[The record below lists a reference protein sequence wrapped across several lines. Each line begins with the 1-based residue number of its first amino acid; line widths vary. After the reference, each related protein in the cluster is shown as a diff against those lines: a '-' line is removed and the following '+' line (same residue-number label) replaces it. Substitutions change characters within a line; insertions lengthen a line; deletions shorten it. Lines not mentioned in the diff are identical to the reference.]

1 LNAFLAP
8 FWNLDQVFGWADTR
22 DPELVRAAALP
33 RYNRPHATLHI
44 AIRSTQSA
52 TASMFYGRDIGGEL
66 WAASG
71 WKPKIHPFEP
81 PPILARRAEKRGVPA
96 FRLYRYKDLLVD
108 EPFDAKRQQ
117 FVDAWKF
124 AAEADRAATAEILR
138 DLERGDISGFDLAR
152 LETLPTKL
160 RDDLLAWLLEPETQG
175 PPNVCVREPFPTLK
189 YLEYLFQTGRLTATA
204 QVPGDP
210 RSVQIS
216 KLDWSGLKIGVG
228 GHYDRMSVWREG
240 HFRTDGEGDFENVR
254 VGRDEVLREFP
265 AERPEPLIVGPH
277 EANDEEIRA
286 VIREAA
292 AAKGGFLSQ
301 DAGAEIVRTRFPQVG
316 RDRARDLVKQVT
328 GNEKRG
334 PKGPRRN
341 SAINSAKPL

>member
-1 LNAFLAP
+1 MDEFLSP

-33 RYNRPHATLHI
+33 RYNRHI

-81 PPILARRAEKRGVPA
+81 PPILARRAEKRDVPA
-96 FRLYRYKDLLVD
+96 FHLYRYKDLLVD

-138 DLERGDISGFDLAR
+138 DLEQGDISGFDLAR

-160 RDDLLAWLLEPETQG
+160 RDDLLAWLLEPEAQG
-175 PPNVCVREPFPTLK
+175 PPNVSVREPFPTLK

-228 GHYDRMSVWREG
+228 GGNDRMLVWREG
-240 HFRTDGEGDFENVR
+240 HFRTDGEGDLENLR
-254 VGRDEVLREFP
+254 LARDEVLREFP
-265 AERPEPLIVGPH
+265 AERPEARAAEPH
-277 EANDEEIRA
+277 EANDDEIRA
-286 VIREAA
+286 VIREAVS
-292 AAKGGFLSQ
+292 AKGDSIGRETLSS
-301 DAGAEIVRTRFPQVG
+301 
-316 RDRARDLVKQVT
+316 K
-328 GNEKRG
+328 
-334 PKGPRRN
+334 
-341 SAINSAKPL
+341 

>member
-1 LNAFLAP
+1 VDEFLAP

-33 RYNRPHATLHI
+33 RYNRPLATLHI

-71 WKPKIHPFEP
+71 WKPKINAFEP

-138 DLERGDISGFDLAR
+138 DLEQGDISGFDLAR

-160 RDDLLAWLLEPETQG
+160 RDDLLAWLLEPEAQG
-175 PPNVCVREPFPTLK
+175 PPNVSVREPFPTLK

-216 KLDWSGLKIGVG
+216 KLDWSGLKIDVG
-228 GHYDRMSVWREG
+228 GSNDRMSVWREG
-240 HFRTDGEGDFENVR
+240 HFRTDGGGDFENVR
-254 VGRDEVLREFP
+254 VARDEVLREFP
-265 AERPEPLIVGPH
+265 AERPEPAPPASR
-277 EANDEEIRA
+277 EATDDEIRE
-286 VIREAA
+286 VIREVVSAN
-292 AAKGGFLSQ
+292 GGFLSQ
-301 DAGAEIVRTRFPQVG
+301 NAGAEIVRRRFPQVS
-316 RDRARDLVKQVT
+316 RDRVRDLVKQVT
-328 GNEKRG
+328 GNDKRG
-334 PKGPRRN
+334 PQGPRPN
-341 SAINSAKPL
+341 SAGKSAEP